1 VLEVLNIW
9 FESARFAYEVQ
20 GVISM
25 RLMRL
30 AQGGP
35 QAAAEADRMIA
46 EKLDALADAEVA
58 LLNALAHGEGFATAA
73 ERAYLP
79 VRSRVHAN
87 SRRLSG
93 AADHDAAN
101 AFLKAS
107 GMAVATG

>member
-1 VLEVLNIW
+1 MPEALNTW
-9 FESARFAYEVQ
+9 FESVRFAYEVQ

-46 EKLDALADAEVA
+46 EKIDALADAEVA
-58 LLNALAHGEGFATAA
+58 LLNALAHGEGFAIAA

-79 VRSRVHAN
+79 VRRCVQAN

-93 AADHDAAN
+93 ATA
-101 AFLKAS
+101 
-107 GMAVATG
+107 